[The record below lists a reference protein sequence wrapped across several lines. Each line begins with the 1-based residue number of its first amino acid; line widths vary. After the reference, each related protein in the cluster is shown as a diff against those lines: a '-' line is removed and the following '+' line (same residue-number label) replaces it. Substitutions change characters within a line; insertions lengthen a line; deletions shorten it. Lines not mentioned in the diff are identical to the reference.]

1 MQYSFWQIVAWM
13 FWFMLLVAW
22 IWLMIAI
29 ISDIFRDDEMGGGAK
44 ALWCIFVVLLPW
56 LGVLV
61 YLIARGSSMRDRAMR
76 EQARNEQQF
85 RSYVREV
92 SASGTGV
99 SDELA
104 KLAQMRDAG
113 TISPQDYE
121 LAKQT
126 GLGGATST
134 PV

>member
-1 MQYSFWQIVAWM
+1 MNLWDVIVSI

-29 ISDIFRDDEMGGGAK
+29 ISDVFRDDEMSGGAK
-44 ALWCIFVVLLPW
+44 ALWCIFIVLLPW

-61 YLIARGSSMRDRAMR
+61 YLIARGGSMRDRAMR

-121 LAKQT
+121 LAKQKV
-126 GLGGATST
+126 LGGATST
-134 PV
+134 TV